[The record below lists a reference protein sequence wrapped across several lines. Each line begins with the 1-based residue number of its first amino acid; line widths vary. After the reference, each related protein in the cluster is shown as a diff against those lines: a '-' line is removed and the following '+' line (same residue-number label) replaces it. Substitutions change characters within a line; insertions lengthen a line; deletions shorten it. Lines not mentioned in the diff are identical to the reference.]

1 MVYFEF
7 YEIRDWSIIFNVL
20 SGSILLIIR
29 FLFFFVGKVLVATE
43 KISEITG
50 DVNIFVENVSGT
62 TEKFSN
68 EVLFYFII
76 ASEL

>member
-1 MVYFEF
+1 M
-7 YEIRDWSIIFNVL
+7 FNVL

-62 TEKFSN
+62 TENFSN

>member
-1 MVYFEF
+1 MNF

-43 KISEITG
+43 RISEITS